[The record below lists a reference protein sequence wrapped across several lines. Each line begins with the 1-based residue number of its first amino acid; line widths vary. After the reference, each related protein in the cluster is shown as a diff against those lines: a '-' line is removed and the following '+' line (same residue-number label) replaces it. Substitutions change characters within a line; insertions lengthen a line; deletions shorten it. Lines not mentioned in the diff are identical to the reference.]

1 MTVRPEDW
9 ELLGLAPGADIAR
22 IKLAY
27 RHRISLY
34 EPSSLA
40 TYNLLDDDE
49 RETMIARIEDAYH
62 RIIGSESLPAAPLER
77 AEPPPP
83 IAEVPSGLVPDP
95 IRNPGAHL
103 RHRRVS
109 RGLTLQRIAAE
120 TKIAVAIL
128 EQIENEDFGVLPA
141 AAFVRG
147 HVQQY
152 AREIRLEN
160 ADDLAGYYVAKMQDR
175 SFED

>member
-1 MTVRPEDW
+1 MKVRPEDW
-9 ELLGLAPGADIAR
+9 EVLGLAPGADIAR

-34 EPSSLA
+34 DPSSLA

-49 RETMIARIEDAYH
+49 RETMIARIEDAY
-62 RIIGSESLPAAPLER
+62 RRLVGCEWPSAATKVPT
-77 AEPPPP
+77 EPPPSA
-83 IAEVPSGLVPDP
+83 AEVLSGSVPDP
-95 IRNPGAHL
+95 IRDPGAHL
-103 RHRRVS
+103 RHQRLS

-128 EQIENEDFGVLPA
+128 EHIENEDFGVLPA

-152 AREIRLEN
+152 AREIHLESPDEM
-160 ADDLAGYYVAKMQDR
+160 AKHYVAKMQGG
-175 SFED
+175 SEDD